1 MLSDA
6 SAWIGLGFLLSEL
19 GLAIRRRA
27 TASGDTV
34 DRDAG
39 SLRLLWI
46 VIALSVVAGVLLS
59 SYGVRPYLPAGYPW
73 PVLGMG
79 LFMAGALLR
88 WWSIWHLGR
97 FFTVNVSVAA
107 DHRVVDTGPYRLI
120 RHPSY
125 SGLLL
130 QFAGL
135 GLTLGMFPALVVVLV
150 LPTLALLHRI
160 RVEEF
165 TLSAHLPDSYPAYV
179 ARTKKIVPLVF

>member
-6 SAWIGLGFLLSEL
+6 SAWIGFGFFLSEL

-27 TASGDTV
+27 MASGGTT

-46 VIALSVVAGVLLS
+46 VITLSMVAGVLLS
-59 SYGVRPYLPAGYPW
+59 SYGVHPYLPVGYPW
-73 PVLGMG
+73 PMLGLG
-79 LFMAGALLR
+79 LFAAGALLR

-97 FFTVNVSVAA
+97 FFTVNVSVAT

-130 QFAGL
+130 QFAGF
-135 GLTLGMFPALVVVLV
+135 GLTLGTLPALALVLV

-160 RVEEF
+160 RVEEAV
-165 TLSAHLPDSYPAYV
+165 LYAHLPDSYPAYA
-179 ARTKKIVPLVF
+179 ARTKKIMPLVF